1 MIARVAV
8 AAVAVAVLAWLGV
21 MERDVRLEAR
31 GVDAA
36 RRLSDPGSFARAESD
51 LRGARLLSPDTAP
64 DFSRALLYQA
74 AGRPQQAT
82 ALVEDIVKREP
93 DNRLAW
99 GLLRSIA
106 RDRDP
111 AAAARALA
119 EQRRLDP
126 VNARRLR

>member
-1 MIARVAV
+1 MIARAV
-8 AAVAVAVLAWLGV
+8 VVVFALVVLAWLGV
-21 MERDVRLEAR
+21 MERDMRLEAR

-36 RRLSDPGSFARAESD
+36 RRLSEPGSFARADAD
-51 LRGARLLSPDTAP
+51 LRAARFLNPDTAP

-74 AGRPQQAT
+74 AGRPRRAT
-82 ALVEDIVKREP
+82 ALVEDIVRREP

-106 RDRDP
+106 GDRDP
-111 AAAARALA
+111 ATAARALA

>member
-1 MIARVAV
+1 VIARVAV
-8 AAVAVAVLAWLGV
+8 AAVALVALAWLGV

-31 GVDAA
+31 GIDAA
-36 RRLSDPGSFARAESD
+36 RRLSDPGSFARAEAD
-51 LRGARLLSPDTAP
+51 LRGARRLNPDTGP

-74 AGRPQQAT
+74 AGRSQRAA
-82 ALVEDIVKREP
+82 ALVEDIVRREP

-99 GLLRSIA
+99 GLLRAIA

-111 AAAARALA
+111 ATAARALA